1 MYEKW
6 LNLADPLHS
15 KMIVSRVF
23 IVKLASVRIKHARK
37 LRDKHLQA
45 WVQSRIGIYKEVK
58 RLELLAL
65 KEAEQKLL
73 RDLER

>member
-6 LNLADPLHS
+6 LNLAEPLHS
-15 KMIVSRVF
+15 KMIISRVF
-23 IVKLASVRIKHARK
+23 IVKLTSIRIKHARK
-37 LRDKHLQA
+37 LRDKHLRA
-45 WVQSRIGIYKEVK
+45 WVQSRVAIYKEVK